1 MKRAVRYTCAVKPN
15 SPSPSRQNFTPTM
28 TRRTAL
34 TLLGGA
40 AAALAASP
48 RSLAFNIDPDWT
60 TQLPP
65 FRIAGN
71 LFYVGSRDLASY
83 LVATHMGHILINSNL
98 VTSPPQIRASVE
110 QLGFEWRQLKILL
123 ISHAHYDHCA
133 GSAQI
138 LKETGAQYMVIDADV
153 ADIQSGGKSNFFY
166 ANRLEF
172 HYPPSKVDRKLHDGD
187 QVQLGKTTLTAHK
200 TAGHTKGCTTWTLE
214 TAVIPGHSEQSYKG
228 AIIGSPYVL
237 PGYNLIDDPKYPQMA
252 ADFRQQFVTL
262 KSLPCDLFLGAHGGY
277 FNLSEKYTRLKAGP
291 TANPFLDPQGYQA
304 FIAERQQAFETELA
318 RQQKAKPDKRPS

>member
-1 MKRAVRYTCAVKPN
+1 MPRN
-15 SPSPSRQNFTPTM
+15 SPISRRSFLASCAALTATQLAPSR
-28 TRRTAL
+28 
-34 TLLGGA
+34 G
-40 AAALAASP
+40 LAP
-48 RSLAFNIDPDWT
+48 NIDPDWT

-83 LVATHMGHILINSNL
+83 LVTTDMGHILINSNL

-110 QLGFEWRQLKILL
+110 QLGFEWRQVKILL

-138 LKETGAQYMVIDADV
+138 LKETGAQYLVMDADV
-153 ADIQSGGKSNFFY
+153 EDIQTGGKTNFFY
-166 ANRLEF
+166 ANRPEF
-172 HYPPSKVDRKLHDGD
+172 RYQPAKVTRKLHDGD

-214 TAVIPGHSEQSYKG
+214 TAVIPGRAEQSYK
-228 AIIGSPYVL
+228 AVIIGSPYVL
-237 PGYNLIDDPKYPQMA
+237 PGYNLLDDSKYPQMA
-252 ADFRQQFVTL
+252 ADFRQQFATL

-277 FNLSEKYTRLKAGP
+277 FNLLEKYTRMKSDSA
-291 TANPFLDPQGYQA
+291 TNPFLDPKGYQD
-304 FIAERQQAFETELA
+304 FINERQQAFETELA
-318 RQQKAKPDKRPS
+318 RQKKAHLKG